1 MGNNRYAFHP
11 SFELL
16 AYKMLTDTDMMHLQ
30 ILASYPALHS
40 IFFFSFFIFCETLFF
55 QQQFFF
61 CQTFLVKQEKKR
73 KRESKS
79 ETSKITDGQR
89 FSAFLSFILF
99 NKS

>member
-40 IFFFSFFIFCETLFF
+40 IFFSPFLYSVKHYFFNSNFFLSDISSETG
-55 QQQFFF
+55 
-61 CQTFLVKQEKKR
+61 KKR
-73 KRESKS
+73 EKENQKVRHLK
-79 ETSKITDGQR
+79 
-89 FSAFLSFILF
+89 
-99 NKS
+99 